1 MISLPLAQLATN
13 VEHHDVA
20 VAMQRVR
27 SVKAWYFEAE
37 RLKHAVIWS
46 FTSLQEKIGKLNLA
60 SITDPLTG
68 LRNRRGMQ
76 DAVEQMRASAIRYG
90 VIALDIDHF
99 KNVNDTHGHSTGD
112 EVIRHMAQIMREC
125 SRPADVLCRNGGEEF
140 LMLLPGAGLKE
151 AGLVAERLRKRV
163 EAVPC
168 PASAVSPCRL
178 AWPVGRISARSRRRP
193 SPRPTQPSTPPAR
206 RPQPVVLQGQA

>member
-1 MISLPLAQLATN
+1 
-13 VEHHDVA
+13 
-20 VAMQRVR
+20 
-27 SVKAWYFEAE
+27 
-37 RLKHAVIWS
+37 
-46 FTSLQEKIGKLNLA
+46 
-60 SITDPLTG
+60 
-68 LRNRRGMQ
+68 MQ

-163 EAVPC
+163 EARPMPGIGGITV
-168 PASAVSPCRL
+168 SAGVAC
-178 AWPVGRISARSRRRP
+178 WRISARSRRRP
-193 SPRPTQPSTPPAR
+193 SPSRRSPLRRQAR
-206 RPQPVVLQGQA
+206 RPQPGRAARPGLSAAWPHRCAKAQQSDENPSSVET

>member
-125 SRPADVLCRNGGEEF
+125 SRPPTCCAATAARN
-140 LMLLPGAGLKE
+140 
-151 AGLVAERLRKRV
+151 
-163 EAVPC
+163 
-168 PASAVSPCRL
+168 S
-178 AWPVGRISARSRRRP
+178 
-193 SPRPTQPSTPPAR
+193 
-206 RPQPVVLQGQA
+206 

>member
-1 MISLPLAQLATN
+1 
-13 VEHHDVA
+13 
-20 VAMQRVR
+20 
-27 SVKAWYFEAE
+27 
-37 RLKHAVIWS
+37 
-46 FTSLQEKIGKLNLA
+46 
-60 SITDPLTG
+60 
-68 LRNRRGMQ
+68 MQ

-163 EAVPC
+163 EAC
-168 PASAVSPCRL
+168 PMPGIGGITVSAGVACWQDFGAEPAQAFAEADAALYAAKSCCK
-178 AWPVGRISARSRRRP
+178 ARPERRMGAHRCAKAQQSDENP
-193 SPRPTQPSTPPAR
+193 SSVET
-206 RPQPVVLQGQA
+206 